1 MYRCYKPDEFGE
13 VHSAELHQFSDV
25 SQEGYGQCS
34 YLRLINKNCEIHCS
48 LVMSKS
54 RVTPLKPITVPRLE
68 LTAAIVSVRV
78 SVMLEKELHYQN
90 VKHVFWMDSKVV
102 LSYIHNETKRFHIFV
117 GNRVQFI
124 REHTSPHQWRYVK
137 TGNNPADRASRGL
150 HANDLVHKSDWW
162 HGPEFLWKPL
172 GELKKFLKVILR

>member
-1 MYRCYKPDEFGE
+1 MHRCYKLDDFGE
-13 VHSAELHQFSDV
+13 VHLAELHYFSDA

-34 YLRLINKNCEIHCS
+34 YLRHINKNCEIHCS

-68 LTAAIVSVRV
+68 LTAAVVCVLI

-90 VKHVFWMDSKVV
+90 VKHVFWMDSRVV
-102 LSYIHNETKRFHIFV
+102 LSYIHNETKRFHVFV

-124 REHTSPHQWRYVK
+124 RAHFTTSVE
-137 TGNNPADRASRGL
+137 
-150 HANDLVHKSDWW
+150 VC
-162 HGPEFLWKPL
+162 
-172 GELKKFLKVILR
+172 